1 MFDEFFQ
8 TAHELTKAGRPFA
21 TAVVVRAERPT
32 SGKPGD
38 RALVTADGVMHGW
51 IGGSCAQPTVVR
63 EALAALEDNRSR
75 LIRLSPDPG
84 AGALPEGMVE
94 VPMTCFSGGTLDIF
108 IEPHQPRPQL
118 LLVGSLPVAQALAHL
133 GRALSYGVTA
143 VDPERGDAMAH
154 ADQVV
159 QDLGDIPDLVTPL
172 TFVVVATHGDYDEPA
187 LAEVLATGAPY
198 VGLVASRK
206 RGDAVMEALRLDG
219 VAEDDITRVKFPAG
233 LDIGATRGDEIAL
246 SIMAEIVQ
254 VRRGLEAVEWSEGT
268 ERDSPDVTVRPT
280 ATQAAGAAAMGAGPP
295 PPQAQD
301 VETALDPICKM
312 TVRVEDALHTHEHE
326 GRTYYFCCGGCRA
339 SFIADPE
346 EYLLPRA

>member
-8 TAHELTKAGRPFA
+8 TAHELTAAGRPFA
-21 TAVVVRAERPT
+21 TAVVVRAEKPT

-84 AGALPEGMVE
+84 TEALPEGMVE

-118 LLVGSLPVAQALAHL
+118 LIVGSLPVAQALAHL
-133 GRALSYGVTA
+133 GRALSYGVTV
-143 VDPERGDAMAH
+143 VDPEKGGAMGH
-154 ADQVV
+154 ADRVV
-159 QDLGDIPDLVTPL
+159 ADLDAIPGLVTPL
-172 TFVVVATHGDYDEPA
+172 TFAIVATHGDYDEPA
-187 LAEVLATGAPY
+187 LARVLATGAPY
-198 VGLVASRK
+198 VGLVASHT
-206 RGDAVMEALRLDG
+206 RGEAVIEALRLDG
-219 VAEDDITRVKFPAG
+219 IAEHDVRRVKFPAG

-254 VRRGLEAVEWSEGT
+254 VRRGMEAVEWSEGT
-268 ERDSPDVTVRPT
+268 ERAPPGQELRP
-280 ATQAAGAAAMGAGPP
+280 AVSHAAGAAAGTGPESSE
-295 PPQAQD
+295 AQD
-301 VETALDPICKM
+301 VETATDPICKM
-312 TVRVEDALHTHEHE
+312 TVRLEDALHTYEHE
-326 GRTYYFCCGGCRA
+326 GQTYYFCCGGCRA
-339 SFIADPE
+339 SFMADPDA
-346 EYLLPRA
+346 YLSARA